1 MLSFPRSSH
10 PDAAHRHATAT
21 IALHWIIAALIV
33 ALLVLGWAMTRM
45 APGSELQFAL
55 YQLHKSLG
63 ITVLLLSLARLAWRV
78 ASPAPPP
85 AATARWERRAARAMH
100 AALLVLTL
108 AIPLVGWALVSASR
122 LAIPT
127 ELFGIVPF
135 PHLPGLG
142 GLAPAA
148 KIVLEAR
155 LASAHALLAGL
166 LAVLGALHAA
176 AAIFHHVVRGDDV
189 LRRMLPRRA

>member
-1 MLSFPRSSH
+1 MSVPRSSH
-10 PDAAHRHATAT
+10 PVAAHRYATAA
-21 IALHWIIAALIV
+21 IALHWTIAALIV
-33 ALLVLGWAMTRM
+33 ALLALGWSMTRM
-45 APGSELQFAL
+45 APGGELQFAL

-78 ASPAPPP
+78 AGSTPPSP
-85 AATARWERRAARAMH
+85 ATARGERRAARAMH

-127 ELFGIVPF
+127 VLFGAVPF
-135 PHLPGLG
+135 PHLPGLA
-142 GLAPAA
+142 GLTPAA

-155 LASAHALLAGL
+155 LAGAHALLAGL
-166 LAVLGALHAA
+166 LAILGALHAA